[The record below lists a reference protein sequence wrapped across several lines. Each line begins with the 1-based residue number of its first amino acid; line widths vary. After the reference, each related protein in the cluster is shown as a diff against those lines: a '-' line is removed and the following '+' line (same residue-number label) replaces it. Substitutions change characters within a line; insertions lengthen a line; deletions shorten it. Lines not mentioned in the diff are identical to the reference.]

1 MELSS
6 FRLTIEI
13 PEQHE
18 VTYLT
23 FFFYIYFLN
32 FLTASPFARLTEP
45 PT

>member
-6 FRLTIEI
+6 FRLTIDI

-23 FFFYIYFLN
+23 FFFFLYL
-32 FLTASPFARLTEP
+32 FLELFDSIAICKAN
-45 PT
+45 

>member
-23 FFFYIYFLN
+23 FFFIFI
-32 FLTASPFARLTEP
+32 S
-45 PT
+45 